1 MRQIIIDL
9 NMYPINRP
17 ILLVANA
24 RDKFDENLKLI
35 DGESLQTLRAVL
47 SSLVEWTRKLQR

>member
-1 MRQIIIDL
+1 MIDL

-17 ILLVANA
+17 LLLVANA
-24 RDKFDENLKLI
+24 KDKFGEDLLLI
-35 DGESLQTLRAVL
+35 DKESLQTLQDVL